1 MKDKNAKRILIV
13 DDDDNHRLMLKAT
26 LSADGYQIFE
36 AADGDE
42 AVRKVEQNFFDLIM
56 LDLKMENMGGIE
68 ALKRIKQISP
78 AIPVLIMTAYAS
90 IQTAVEALK
99 LGAFDYLLKPLDM
112 DQVRHTLEKTLDYQ
126 KLIIENKTLKER
138 LSMEF
143 DFSNIIGNSK
153 RMRELFEVLALA
165 APSDTTIL
173 ILGESGTG
181 KELIANAIHQNSPRV
196 DKPFIKVNCA
206 ALPENLLESELF
218 GHEKGAF
225 TGAIARRQGR
235 FEQAHDGTLFLDE
248 IGDMSLAT
256 QAKILRVLQE
266 NEFERVG
273 GNKTIKVDVR
283 IIAATNK
290 DLERAVEEGAFR
302 KDLFYRLSVVPV
314 LLPPLRE
321 RKKDIPLLA
330 EHFLKKYAEKNQR
343 LIQGFAPEAVDVLM
357 RYHWPGNVRELENCV
372 ERAVILCREQFI
384 TPNELPIAFQTL
396 NETDESGKIDVSTG
410 FTLQEVEKEL
420 ILKTLEQTNGNRTR
434 AAEILG
440 ITRQT
445 LLNKL
450 KEYKLQ

>member
-1 MKDKNAKRILIV
+1 LKDKNAKRILIV